1 MKYNIIETLYEYG
14 YEHSP
19 KVIETVNSLQ
29 KAIKREFELN
39 WEIDSLADNYEP
51 KPDIYTYYH
60 YEEVK

>member
-19 KVIETVNSLQ
+19 EVIETVNSLQ

-39 WEIDSLADNYEP
+39 WIIDNMYDINERL
-51 KPDIYTYYH
+51 PDIYSYYH